1 MPSNSIL
8 DLPPELIHV
17 CLSYLP
23 LADIYTLEH
32 LVGNTLLRS
41 LITSSVAI
49 AYRRA
54 LHSACVEESPT
65 FSHPASSPSPVSD
78 RLRLLRRTNERF
90 TAFDPVH
97 RGSLTVPFP
106 TTSIY
111 DLAGDVFVL
120 GDGCGEMVDGRCTGV
135 RVLQTRVAAAAA
147 AKSEGL
153 VEGVDED
160 VWRRINAGKP
170 IIDFGLAVEEHDL
183 IAMVTY
189 VSVDQTRRQIDVSF
203 FHFSTGA
210 PHSQAR
216 RHVLPVQE
224 TDTAHG
230 PPTVSIEIVGE
241 NLAMSLFY
249 GNAHTAERDSLHV
262 FNWRT
267 GMRKKS
273 DFFPVSS
280 PGLIFLTP
288 RHLLL
293 PDVRVQYFVIVEYPD
308 SDSEVTEPALAL
320 LEFPSIMNHTE
331 VLHVQCRVSPT
342 AAASP
347 NSPASSGAPSSRFV
361 PRAEDAIILFSFA
374 MGRFDQQGLLQAA
387 DDHVFVISKRPLYD
401 KLLGGPMSRER
412 LSWDEWAAPAMC
424 YIDGEDLHF
433 RYITVTHG
441 QRLVYIDHAAAEA
454 RAPVRILDFNAGRFE
469 DARRRGAVDGP
480 HAVVQPMEGGK
491 PRGIVRQFR
500 AFRKPLESTLPYVET
515 TSKELFD
522 WGAAIINDECILG
535 VQFGVIAHAL
545 SLEVLH
551 FGEL

>member
-1 MPSNSIL
+1 MQMNSIL

-23 LADIYTLEH
+23 LSDIHTLEH
-32 LVGNTLLRS
+32 FVGNTLLRS
-41 LITSSVAI
+41 LIAGSVAI

-54 LHSACVEESPT
+54 LDSACVEESPA
-65 FSHPASSPSPVSD
+65 FAHPTSSPPPVSD
-78 RLRLLRRTNERF
+78 RLRLLHRTNERF
-90 TAFDPVH
+90 AAFDPTH
-97 RGSLTVPFP
+97 RASLTVPFP

-120 GDGCGEMVDGRCTGV
+120 GDGSGEMIDGRCTGV
-135 RVLQTRVAAAAA
+135 RVLRTRAAAAA
-147 AKSEGL
+147 AAPQNEGPA
-153 VEGVDED
+153 EGVDED

-183 IAMVTY
+183 IVMVTY

-216 RHVLPVQE
+216 QHVLPVQE

-230 PPTVSIEIVGE
+230 PPSVSIEIVGE

-249 GNAHTAERDSLHV
+249 GNARTADKDSLHV

-267 GMRKKS
+267 GIRKKS
-273 DFFPVSS
+273 DFFPLSS

-288 RHLLL
+288 RHLLF
-293 PDVRVQYFVIVEYPD
+293 PDVRVQCFVVVEYPD
-308 SDSEVTEPALAL
+308 SDSEDTEPELSL
-320 LEFPSIMNHTE
+320 LEFPDIKGGQE

-347 NSPASSGAPSSRFV
+347 TPPAPSAPSSRFV
-361 PRAEDAIILFSFA
+361 PRAEDAIILLSFT
-374 MGRFDQQGLLQAA
+374 MGRFDQQGLLEAA
-387 DDHVFVISKRPLYD
+387 DDHIFVVSKRPLYD
-401 KLLGGPMSRER
+401 KLFRGPMARER

-424 YIDGEDLHF
+424 YLDGEDLHF

-441 QRLVYIDHAAAEA
+441 QRLVYIDHAATEV

-469 DARRRGAVDGP
+469 DALRRGAVDGP

-491 PRGIVRQFR
+491 VRGILRQVRTFR
-500 AFRKPLESTLPYVET
+500 RSLVSTLPYVET